1 MADKKKPSIFDKPK
15 EEDAG
20 EFSEE
25 KEGFK
30 EPGEHSGT
38 KEDYQEKIDEGGADA
53 DVYTEEGREELME
66 DDEVADWEE
75 GFSEGE
81 TEPEKAHC
89 AACGKVL
96 GQDESKI
103 VEREINHKIWNFCC
117 DKCAS
122 AGIQH
127 AKKR

>member
-1 MADKKKPSIFDKPK
+1 MADKPSIFDKPK
-15 EEDAG
+15 KEDAG

-38 KEDYQEKIDEGGADA
+38 KEEYREKINEGSADA

-66 DDEVADWEE
+66 DDEVAEWEE

-81 TEPEKAHC
+81 AEPEKAHC

-117 DKCAS
+117 DKCAQ

-127 AKKR
+127 AKKK